1 MDKKNFNFSKERMNF
16 DMKDGFIKVA
26 TMTPDL
32 RVADTVYN
40 AEQIMLAIEKAAE
53 ENVALLVFPELCVTG
68 YTCGD
73 LFGHRMLVD
82 AALTALEK
90 ISDATKGK
98 NMLVFVG
105 APIRHHNK
113 LYNCAVAMFDGEV
126 LGVIPKQNLASY
138 GENYEARWFTSAT
151 ECDMVKIANQWV
163 NFDAK
168 MLFSVSDKCG
178 MPELT
183 VGCEIGEDL
192 WVPEPPSVAHAK
204 AGATV
209 IVNLSA
215 NAEIVGRAAKRRAL
229 VSAQSA
235 KLHAAYLYANAG
247 SAESTTDGVFAGHS
261 IIAEN
266 GHILSERKPFDEGM
280 QTAIIDVIALADMR
294 AKKNTYPA
302 INTTDYNVH
311 MYFDLKK
318 KEIDTPKLPKRPFL
332 PTDVS
337 ESAERAETI
346 LNIQAHGLKKRIAH
360 SWAKTAVIGI
370 SGGLDSTLA
379 LLVAARAMDLLGRDR
394 KDIIAVTMPCFG
406 TTVRT
411 KSNAVMLAEALGATV
426 RTVDIKRAVAVHFE
440 DIGHDENNHDVTFE
454 NAQARERT
462 QVIMDIANQTNGL
475 VVGTGDLSEVA
486 LGWATYNGDHMSM
499 YGVNADVPK
508 TLVRFLVEHVANTM
522 DGDAKKSLL
531 DILDTP
537 VSPELLP
544 AKDGEIAQI
553 TEDIVGPYDLH
564 DFFLYYT
571 IRNAYPPKKLFRL
584 AKKAFEGE
592 FDGETILKWQKKF
605 YSRFFT
611 QQFKRSC
618 TPDAPKVGSVALSP
632 RGDWKMPSD
641 AMSTV
646 WMNEVNEIEA

>member
-1 MDKKNFNFSKERMNF
+1 
-16 DMKDGFIKVA
+16 MKDGFLKVA
-26 TMTPDL
+26 TATPEL

-40 AEQIMLAIEKAAE
+40 AEQIILAIENAAK
-53 ENVALLVFPELCVTG
+53 ENTALLVFPELCVTG

-73 LFGHRMLVD
+73 LFGHRMLID
-82 AALTALEK
+82 AAMMALEK
-90 ISDATKGK
+90 IAEATEGK
-98 NMLVFVG
+98 NMLTFVG
-105 APIRHHNK
+105 APIRHQGK
-113 LYNCAVAMFDGEV
+113 IYDCAVVMFDGQFI
-126 LGVIPKQNLASY
+126 GVVPKKNLANY
-138 GENYEARWFTSAT
+138 GENYEMRWFSVPTQ
-151 ECDMVKIANQWV
+151 EDVICLGGKWVHFGNKI
-163 NFDAK
+163 
-168 MLFSVSDKCG
+168 LFGLDVEK
-178 MPELT
+178 PEFAI
-183 VGCEIGEDL
+183 GCELGEDL
-192 WVPEPPSVAHAK
+192 WVPESPSTALAK
-204 AGATV
+204 AGATI

-229 VSAQSA
+229 VSSQSA
-235 KLHAAYLYANAG
+235 KLHAAYIYANAG

-280 QTAIIDVIALADMR
+280 QTAVIDVVSLADMR

-302 INTTDYNVH
+302 VH
-311 MYFDLKK
+311 NGNQRFVEYAWDIVKFQFH
-318 KEIDTPKLPKRPFL
+318 ETETPRLPKRPFL
-332 PTDVS
+332 PTDKN
-337 ESAERAETI
+337 EYAERAETI
-346 LNIQAHGLKKRIAH
+346 INIQAHGLKKRIAH

-379 LLVAARAMDLLGRDR
+379 LLIAARAMDLLGRDR

-411 KSNAVMLAEALGATV
+411 KSNAVMLSEALGATV
-426 RTVDIKRAVAVHFE
+426 RTVDIKRAVSVHFE
-440 DIGHDENNHDVTFE
+440 DIDHDETNHDVTFE

-462 QVIMDIANQTNGL
+462 QVIMDIANQTSGL

-508 TLVRFLVEHVANTM
+508 TLVRFLVEHFANIM
-522 DGDAKKSLL
+522 DGDAKKCLL

-544 AKDGEIAQI
+544 AKDGQIAQI

-641 AMSTV
+641 AMSTI
-646 WMNEVNEIEA
+646 WMNELNEIEA

>member
-1 MDKKNFNFSKERMNF
+1 
-16 DMKDGFIKVA
+16 MKDGFIKVA

-40 AEQIMLAIEKAAE
+40 AEQIILAIEKAAE

-82 AALTALEK
+82 AAMTALET

-113 LYNCAVAMFDGEV
+113 LYNCAVAMFDGEFI
-126 LGVIPKQNLASY
+126 GVIPKQNLASY
-138 GENYEARWFTSAT
+138 GENYEARWFSVP
-151 ECDMVKIANQWV
+151 EKEDVICIGGKWV
-163 NFDAK
+163 HFGYKLIFGFDTK
-168 MLFSVSDKCG
+168 
-178 MPELT
+178 MPEFAIA
-183 VGCEIGEDL
+183 CEIGEDL
-192 WVPEPPSVAHAK
+192 WVPEPPSVALAK
-204 AGATV
+204 AGATIV
-209 IVNLSA
+209 VNLSA

-229 VSAQSA
+229 VSTQSA

-280 QTAIIDVIALADMR
+280 QTAVIDVIALADMR
-294 AKKNTYPA
+294 AKKNTYPSA
-302 INTTDYNVH
+302 YQNDEKVTQWNMDYIS
-311 MYFDLKK
+311 FSFS
-318 KEIDTPKLPKRPFL
+318 ETETPKLPKRPFL
-332 PTDVS
+332 PTDIN

-426 RTVDIKRAVAVHFE
+426 RTVDIKRAVSVHFE

-522 DGDAKKSLL
+522 DGDARKSLL

-584 AKKAFEGE
+584 AKKAFEDE
-592 FDGETILKWQKKF
+592 FDGATILKWQKKF

>member
-1 MDKKNFNFSKERMNF
+1 
-16 DMKDGFIKVA
+16 MKDGFIKVA

-40 AEQIMLAIEKAAE
+40 AQQISLAIEKAAE

-73 LFGHRMLVD
+73 LFGHRTLID
-82 AALTALEK
+82 AAMKALQV
-90 ISDATKGK
+90 IADATEGK

-113 LYNCAVAMFDGEV
+113 LYNCAVAMYDGQFV
-126 LGVIPKQNLASY
+126 GVIPKQNLANY
-138 GENYEARWFTSAT
+138 GENYEARWFSVPEKEDVICIGGKWVHFGNKLIFGFDT
-151 ECDMVKIANQWV
+151 E
-163 NFDAK
+163 
-168 MLFSVSDKCG
+168 
-178 MPELT
+178 MPEFAI
-183 VGCEIGEDL
+183 GCEIGEDL
-192 WVPEPPSVAHAK
+192 LVPESPSVSLAK
-204 AGATV
+204 AGATI

-215 NAEIVGRAAKRRAL
+215 HAEVVGREAQRRAA
-229 VSAQSA
+229 VAAQSA
-235 KLHAAYLYANAG
+235 KLCAAYIYANAG
-247 SAESTTDGVFAGHS
+247 TGESTTDGVFAGHS

-266 GHILSERKPFDEGM
+266 GQILSERKPFDEGM
-280 QTAIIDVIALADMR
+280 QTAVLDVISLADIR
-294 AKKNTYPA
+294 AKKNTYPSVYR
-302 INTTDYNVH
+302 NDEKMTQWNMDYVR
-311 MYFDLKK
+311 FQFR
-318 KEIDTPKLPKRPFL
+318 ETEAPKLPKRPFL
-332 PTDVS
+332 P
-337 ESAERAETI
+337 AENDNPQAFAQRI
-346 LNIQAHGLKKRIAH
+346 LDIQAHGLKKRIAH

-379 LLVAARAMDLLGRDR
+379 LLVAVRAMDLLGRDR

-592 FDGETILKWQKKF
+592 FDGATILKWQKKF

-618 TPDAPKVGSVALSP
+618 TPDAPKVGEVALSP